1 MLATP
6 SSLDKLLGRFKKTWK
21 ALETFLQQSR
31 SIDVYDRAGSSLTE
45 TNTNSTSG
53 LGRVFPP
60 KLFFL
65 SSQNRK
71 PLCFMYP
78 AEHPWAFIL
87 VWSRLNAK
95 KHSGPV
101 SSRRYGGVV
110 NPSLHCHR
118 CPPTELFIAQWY
130 QKKGASIVY
139 EMAVKQIFD
148 SFFFPSESYK
158 QGSKGRRKEKKKG
171 NHFRSV
177 TQSKRKG
184 GERNGRGEL
193 KEKRRKVKRRREK
206 PQLSNL
212 NLDYKWTLM
221 WRKFFVFFFFLNDK
235 CLHLV

>member
-1 MLATP
+1 MLVP
-6 SSLDKLLGRFKKTWK
+6 LNKLLGRFNKTWK
-21 ALETFLQQSR
+21 ALKTFLQQSR
-31 SIDVYDRAGSSLTE
+31 SIDIYDRAGRSLTE

-87 VWSRLNAK
+87 VWSRLNAE
-95 KHSGPV
+95 KHSGSV
-101 SSRRYGGVV
+101 SSQRYGGVM
-110 NPSLHCHR
+110 NSSLHCHK

-148 SFFFPSESYK
+148 SFFSPLNLI
-158 QGSKGRRKEKKKG
+158 SKEAKEEGRKKKKG
-171 NHFRSV
+171 NHFSSV
-177 TQSKRKG
+177 TQSKRK
-184 GERNGRGEL
+184 
-193 KEKRRKVKRRREK
+193 
-206 PQLSNL
+206 
-212 NLDYKWTLM
+212 
-221 WRKFFVFFFFLNDK
+221 
-235 CLHLV
+235 

>member
-6 SSLDKLLGRFKKTWK
+6 SSLDKLLGRFNRTWK

-31 SIDVYDRAGSSLTE
+31 SIDVYDKAGSSLTE
-45 TNTNSTSG
+45 TNTDSASG

-87 VWSRLNAK
+87 VWSRLNAE

-101 SSRRYGGVV
+101 SSRRYGGVM
-110 NPSLHCHR
+110 NPSPHCHK

-148 SFFFPSESYK
+148 SFSFPLNLISKEAK
-158 QGSKGRRKEKKKG
+158 EEGRGKKRGSHFSRVTQCKGKGEKGVEGLAEGEKKKG
-171 NHFRSV
+171 
-177 TQSKRKG
+177 
-184 GERNGRGEL
+184 GENAGNISAL
-193 KEKRRKVKRRREK
+193 QPK
-206 PQLSNL
+206 PGL
-212 NLDYKWTLM
+212 
-221 WRKFFVFFFFLNDK
+221 
-235 CLHLV
+235 